1 MATGL
6 PWRDVISDPLLMFK
20 TDALVF
26 FFIVELRVLYIF
38 WIRMSYQTHKLQMFS
53 TILWVVFSLS

>member
-6 PWRDVISDPLLMFK
+6 PWRDVLSDPSLMFK
-20 TDALVF
+20 TDALV
-26 FFIVELRVLYIF
+26 FIVELRVLYIF

-53 TILWVVFSLS
+53 AILWVAFSLS